1 MSGGPPISLEDAL
14 SNVDLL
20 EELPLPDQQP
30 CIEAAALS
38 ITYQPNFDTN
48 FEDRTAFVT
57 GIAKYTEEATVHSE
71 LNKLLDEGETY
82 AVTLYTWR
90 SCSRAM
96 PAIKSNQQPNRVEI
110 YQKFVEVMEP
120 EVAKLVNF
128 MYFQQRAID
137 VFCRDIKRL
146 CHSERRKDFV
156 SEAYLLTLGKLINM
170 FAVLDALKNI
180 KSSIRNDYA
189 AYRRAAQFLRVMAD
203 PKTLKESQEVVM
215 FLANNDQITNTLK
228 QNIIKI
234 ECYEDLLCEIVNL
247 CIDHFEGMHYVLP
260 AEKHMLVKVIA
271 FGLFLMDGK
280 DLSIYKMD
288 QKKKI
293 SLSRVDKV
301 FKQLAVVPL
310 YGDIQIPVFT
320 YITKSENYANNK
332 SVWTCDHAA
341 TPQYNIIERLPSL
354 REEHAK
360 YISALAR
367 HSNKEV
373 TTAQKDTAR
382 SEKENVALYNLALQG
397 LRLLSRWTSVLTELF
412 SWKLIHPADKFSN
425 PSLPEKAEEY
435 ERAIRYNYS
444 SKEKFALI
452 ELVAMIKGLQVLMNR
467 MEGVFVEAIR
477 QTVYAEMQDFVQI
490 VLRDPLRFAIKK
502 KKSLIIS
509 IIKAVRETCAHWQ
522 HGHEPKDDPC
532 LKGEK
537 DPKTGY
543 SIHVQRITVGPSS
556 TQLYLLRTMLESLIA
571 DKSGTGRKTMRKELD
586 VQVVESIERFH
597 KRSFFYKSMLSFS
610 TVLQESCDIS
620 QLWFREFFLEMTM
633 GERIQFPIEMSMPW
647 ILTSHILETKEPC
660 MMEYILYPLDLYSDS
675 AQYSLTKF
683 KKQYLYDE
691 IEAEVNLC
699 FDQLV
704 YKLSEQIFA
713 YYKAV
718 AASILLDKRFR
729 QECLSHGIHIPHPP
743 VNRYETLLRQRHLQL
758 LGRSIDLNRLITQ
771 RISTSMQ
778 KSLELA
784 IARFESSD
792 LTFIV
797 ELQNLLEVNRLT
809 HTLLSKYLKLSDFEA
824 MMREANHNVMAP
836 YGRITLHVF
845 WELYYDFLPTFCYNA
860 ATERF
865 VRTKLMVIEPPSRD
879 KPPTASPA
887 YLFGSKSLNHAYS
900 TINGLYSN
908 FIGAPHFRCLVKL
921 LGYQGIAVVMEELL
935 KIVKG
940 LLQNNIC
947 QYVKLLIEVMPP
959 TCKLPKF
966 DYGTKGI
973 VAYYSANLQSISQY
987 ADLKVNVFR
996 HFQEVGNAILFFKLI
1011 EQSMAIEE
1019 VCDLIHA
1026 SPFQN
1031 IIPKPHVKQGEKL
1044 ESKLKRLE
1052 QNYAPLHIVNLLE
1065 KMGTPEQTTNVREG
1079 DLLTRERLCCGL
1091 SMFEVVLQRIKSFL
1105 DDPVWKGPE
1114 PTNGVINID
1123 ECSEFHRLW
1132 SAIQFVYCL
1141 PLQQSNYT
1149 PEESYG
1155 EGLNWAGCTLL
1166 TLLDQQKRFEALDFS
1181 YHILRV
1187 HQVDQLDE
1195 DINGIS
1201 LKRLTNRIDKFQC
1214 LNKQIF
1220 ASINRYYKH
1229 EVDVR
1234 HFASPIYREAEEQV
1248 I

>member
-1 MSGGPPISLEDAL
+1 MSGAAGISLDDAL

-96 PAIKSNQQPNRVEI
+96 PAIKSNAQPNRVEI

-137 VFCRDIKRL
+137 IFCRDIKRL

-203 PKTLKESQEVVM
+203 PQTLKESQEVVM

-228 QNIIKI
+228 ANVVKI
-234 ECYEDLLCEIVNL
+234 ECYEDLLCDIVNL
-247 CIDHFEGMHYVLP
+247 CIEHFEAQQYVLP

-271 FGLFLMDGK
+271 FGLFLMDSK
-280 DLSIYKMD
+280 ENSIYKMD

-293 SLSRVDKV
+293 SINRVDKV
-301 FKQLAVVPL
+301 FKQLEVVPL
-310 YGDIQIPVFT
+310 YGDIQIPVFS
-320 YITKSENYANNK
+320 YITKSENYSNNK
-332 SVWTCDHAA
+332 SAWSCDNAA
-341 TPQYNIIERLPSL
+341 MPQYNILERLPHL

-373 TTAQKDTAR
+373 TTAQKETAR
-382 SEKENVALYNLALQG
+382 TERENISLYNLALKG

-412 SWKLIHPADKFSN
+412 SWKLINPADKFSN
-425 PSLPEKAEEY
+425 PNLPEKAEEY

-467 MEGVFVEAIR
+467 MEGVFLEAIR
-477 QTVYAEMQDFVQI
+477 QTIYAEMQDFVQI
-490 VLRDPLRFAIKK
+490 VLRDPLRNAIKK
-502 KKSLIIS
+502 KKTLIVS

-522 HGHEPKDDPC
+522 HGHEPRDDPC

-543 SIHVQRITVGPSS
+543 SVHVQRLTVGPSS

-571 DKSGTGRKTMRKELD
+571 DKGTTGRKTMRKELD
-586 VQVVESIERFH
+586 TQSLENIEKFH
-597 KRSFFYKSMLSFS
+597 KRSFFYKSMLNFP
-610 TVLQESCDIS
+610 TLLQEACDIS

-675 AQYSLTKF
+675 AQYALTKF

-718 AASILLDKRFR
+718 AASIMLDKRFR
-729 QECLSHGIHIPHPP
+729 QECLSHGITIPFPP
-743 VNRYETLLRQRHLQL
+743 SNRYETLLRQRHLQL

-792 LTFIV
+792 LTSIA
-797 ELQNLLEVNRLT
+797 ELESLLEVNRLT
-809 HTLLSKYLKLSDFEA
+809 HSLLCKHLKLADFEA

-879 KPPTASPA
+879 KPPTASPS
-887 YLFGSKSLNHAYS
+887 YLYGSKPLNHAYQ
-900 TINGLYSN
+900 TINNLYSN
-908 FIGAPHFRCLVKL
+908 FVGAPHFRCLVKL

-959 TCKLPKF
+959 KCKLPKY

-1052 QNYAPLHIVNLLE
+1052 QNYAPLHIVNVLE
-1065 KMGTPEQTTNVREG
+1065 KMGTPEQIANVREA

-1105 DDPVWKGPE
+1105 DDPIWKGPE
-1114 PTNGVINID
+1114 PANGVINID

-1141 PLQQSNYT
+1141 PLQEHNFT

-1155 EGLNWAGCTLL
+1155 EGLNWAGCTLM

-1187 HQVDQLDE
+1187 HKVDQLDE

-1201 LKRLTNRIDKFQC
+1201 LSRFVNNIENHQF

-1220 ASINRYYKH
+1220 AVINRYYKS
-1229 EVDVR
+1229 EPEVR
-1234 HFASPIYREAEEQV
+1234 HFASPVYRSQEEEMV
-1248 I
+1248 